1 MNYLFSSRRYSDLSL
16 SLIGIITNIIGNYRG
31 KLIDMIS
38 TATPHQSYRS
48 AEKMISKILTIF
60 NKLLLLYLS
69 IICLKFYCR

>member
-16 SLIGIITNIIGNYRG
+16 SLIGIITNLIGNYRG
-31 KLIDMIS
+31 KLIDMI
-38 TATPHQSYRS
+38 ATTTSHQSYRS